1 MGKHEQPTL
10 PLYERDFHAWT
21 QEQAEKLRARAHN
34 DIDWENAAEEIESL
48 GRSDRREISRRL
60 GVLLVHLLKWQFQP
74 SNRKTGWLST
84 IREQRHRIKG
94 LIDESPSLKTYP
106 GRELSREFTL
116 ARQNAADETGLPEA
130 EFPKTCP
137 YTVGDVLNP
146 AYFPGAPWSPD
157 RIGRD

>member
-1 MGKHEQPTL
+1 MGKHEKPEQ

-21 QEQAEKLRARAHN
+21 QEQAERLRARAHN
-34 DIDWENAAEEIESL
+34 DIDWANVAEEVESL

-106 GRELSREFTL
+106 
-116 ARQNAADETGLPEA
+116 
-130 EFPKTCP
+130 
-137 YTVGDVLNP
+137 
-146 AYFPGAPWSPD
+146 
-157 RIGRD
+157 